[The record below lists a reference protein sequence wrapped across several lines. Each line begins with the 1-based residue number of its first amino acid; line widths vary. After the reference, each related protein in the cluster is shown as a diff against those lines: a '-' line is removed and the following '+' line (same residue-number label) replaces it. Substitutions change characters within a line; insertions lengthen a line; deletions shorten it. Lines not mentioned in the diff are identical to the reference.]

1 MTINLQRPDITE
13 LRPRISV
20 IGVGGGGG
28 NAVNNMINA
37 GLEGVDFIVANTDAQ
52 ALTLSR
58 ADRVIQ
64 LGVAVTRGLGAGSH
78 PEVGRAAAEECLD
91 EILDHLA
98 DSHMVFVTAGMGG
111 GTGTGAAPVI
121 ARAAREKGILTVGVV
136 TKPFEFEGQGRMRAA
151 DAGVMEL
158 QKSVDTLIVIPNQN
172 LLRIVTNQTALTD
185 SFAMADH
192 VLYDGVASITN
203 VMMKPGLINLDY
215 ADVKSIMHDMGKA
228 MMGTGEATGEDRALK
243 AAEAAIANPLLDE
256 TSMNGARGLLISITG
271 GRDITLFEVDTAV
284 SRVREEVD
292 SSANVIF
299 GTIIDEALEGEGVFR
314 VSVVATGVDSSM
326 ADNRPVEKEDA
337 ANARYNQPI
346 ITTPAAAPD
355 AGKAAL
361 ETTTVAEEKTAEK
374 DVRDQEI
381 DVILEA
387 LEEEMSAP
395 AEEIFQPQSR
405 IFTKTP
411 VDVNEAPAAKAAIP
425 AQSLNKPVASTR
437 AGGARIPEIEDF
449 PPALRQNAKSKARQD
464 DVETQGPRSLWQK
477 ITQGFLH
484 HDEEDEPVARLEPVS
499 QVAQPVPEQRHEN
512 NRPAASDRAIY
523 APRRAAPQNTPPQR
537 VKPQAAE
544 MEDEKLEIPA
554 FLRRQVN

>member
-151 DAGVMEL
+151 DAGVVEL

-326 ADNRPVEKEDA
+326 ADNRPAEKEES

-346 ITTPAAAPD
+346 ITTPAAVAD

-361 ETTTVAEEKTAEK
+361 ESATVAEEKTAEQ
-374 DVRDQEI
+374 DVREQEI
-381 DVILEA
+381 DVILDA
-387 LEEEMSAP
+387 LKEEMAAP
-395 AEEIFQPQSR
+395 AEEIFQPQSQ
-405 IFTKTP
+405 IFTKAS
-411 VDVNEAPAAKAAIP
+411 VDVNEAPAAKATIS
-425 AQSLNKPVASTR
+425 AQSLNKSVAGTR
-437 AGGARIPEIEDF
+437 AGGSRIPEIEDF
-449 PPALRQNAKSKARQD
+449 PPALRQNVKSRARQD
-464 DVETQGPRSLWQK
+464 DAEAQGPRSLWQK

-484 HDEEDEPVARLEPVS
+484 HDEEDELVARLEPVS
-499 QVAQPVPEQRHEN
+499 QVAKPVQEQPRESS
-512 NRPAASDRAIY
+512 RPAASDRAIY
-523 APRRAAPQNTPPQR
+523 APRRVAPQNTAPQR

>member
-52 ALTLSR
+52 ALTLSK

-151 DAGVMEL
+151 DAGVIEL

-314 VSVVATGVDSSM
+314 VSVVATGVDSST
-326 ADNRPVEKEDA
+326 ADSRPTEKED
-337 ANARYNQPI
+337 NAGIRHNQPI
-346 ITTPAAAPD
+346 GTAPIAAQETAKVALESTPA
-355 AGKAAL
+355 
-361 ETTTVAEEKTAEK
+361 VEEKTHEK
-374 DVRDQEI
+374 DARDQEI

-405 IFTKTP
+405 IFTKMP
-411 VDVNEAPAAKAAIP
+411 ADGNETSAAKTAALVQP
-425 AQSLNKPVASTR
+425 ATKSAAHIRS
-437 AGGARIPEIEDF
+437 GGARIPEIEDF
-449 PPALRQNAKSKARQD
+449 PPALRQNAKSKAKQD
-464 DVETQGPRSLWQK
+464 DVAAQGPRSLWQK

-484 HDEEDEPVARLEPVS
+484 HDEEDEPVARLEPAS
-499 QVAQPVPEQRHEN
+499 QIARPLPEQPREGS
-512 NRPAASDRAIY
+512 RPAVADRAIY
-523 APRRAAPQNTPPQR
+523 APRRAAPQNASPQR
-537 VKPQAAE
+537 VKPQVAE

-554 FLRRQVN
+554 FLRRQMN